1 MNTSIDTSPNR
12 PIFNRRQDAILPY
25 NIAEE
30 VAPILRAIAVLSPAT
45 FLFKG
50 EPVQVTPGPVQAMA
64 GFPNHPLP
72 QMPLI
77 RDMQS
82 QLYMRC
88 YMRRFEE
95 EPLAANAAFT
105 SDPTFAGKLSMSN
118 RSQHRWE
125 GGWTVYAVAQN
136 GQLSLQK
143 GDRQRLAIP
152 GEYISTGVPGMLP
165 QIGSVVTV
173 AVPRESGNAQ
183 PGFYFMYGETL
194 SDVWDEHALLRF
206 YFHATSECVPEL
218 IEYLTL
224 NLNRYQV
231 PFRMKALNEPIMY
244 QRSDAM
250 VLYLAK
256 RFYDITIRIV
266 RDMPNA
272 IAAQLRPSTP
282 LFTLPVQPGV
292 GIAEDPNNGESFGM
306 NRCRMFA
313 EGLVDAW
320 MSGDQS
326 VGTRMNAIAAR
337 FAAGGF
343 NFNLPY
349 LSPGSTDFQD
359 VLHEVNFAYA

>member
-1 MNTSIDTSPNR
+1 MT
-12 PIFNRRQDAILPY
+12 Y

-30 VAPILRAIAVLSPAT
+30 ITPILRAIVVLSPVT

-50 EPVQVTPGPVQAMA
+50 EPVQVTPGPVQPLA

-77 RDMQS
+77 RDMQG
-82 QLYMRC
+82 QLYARC

-95 EPLAANAAFT
+95 EPLTNTAFT
-105 SDPTFAGKLSMSN
+105 SDPTFAGKLSQSN

-143 GDRQRLAIP
+143 GDRQRMAIP
-152 GEYISTGVPGMLP
+152 GEFISMGVPGMLP

-173 AVPRESGNAQ
+173 AVPRESANAQ
-183 PGFYFMYGETL
+183 PAFYFMYGETL

-206 YFHATSECVPEL
+206 YFHASSECAPDL
-218 IEYLTL
+218 IDYVTL

-231 PFRMKALNEPIMY
+231 PFRMKALNEPAMY
-244 QRSDAM
+244 QRSDAV

-256 RFYDITIRIV
+256 RYYDITTRIV
-266 RDMPNA
+266 RDLPGA
-272 IAAQLRPSTP
+272 VASQLRPSTP

-292 GIAEDPNNGESFGM
+292 GISEDPGNGESFGM

-313 EGLVDAW
+313 EGIVDAW
-320 MSGDQS
+320 MAGDQS
-326 VGTRMNAIAAR
+326 VGTRLNAIAAR

-349 LSPGSTDFQD
+349 LSPGSTGF
-359 VLHEVNFAYA
+359 HEVLTEVDFAYA

>member
-1 MNTSIDTSPNR
+1 MTYNT
-12 PIFNRRQDAILPY
+12 
-25 NIAEE
+25 AEE
-30 VAPILRAIAVLSPAT
+30 ITPILRAIAVLSPAT

-77 RDMQS
+77 RDLQS

-95 EPLAANAAFT
+95 PPLAANAPFT
-105 SDPTFAGKLSMSN
+105 SDPTFVGKLSLSN

-125 GGWTVYAVAQN
+125 SGWTVYAVAQN

-143 GDRQRLAIP
+143 GDRQRMAIP
-152 GEYISTGVPGMLP
+152 GEFISTGVPGMLP
-165 QIGSVVTV
+165 QIGSMVTV

-183 PGFYFMYGETL
+183 PAFYFMYGETL

-206 YFHATSECVPEL
+206 YFHAVSECAPDL

-231 PFRMKALNEPIMY
+231 PFRMKTLNEPAMY
-244 QRSDAM
+244 QRSDAV

-256 RFYDITIRIV
+256 RYYDITTRIV
-266 RDMPNA
+266 RGLPKG
-272 IAAQLRPSTP
+272 IAAQLRASTP
-282 LFTLPVQPGV
+282 LFTLPLQPGV
-292 GIAEDPNNGESFGM
+292 GIAEDPGNGESFGM

-313 EGLVDAW
+313 EGIVDAW
-320 MSGDQS
+320 MAGDQS
-326 VGTRMNAIAAR
+326 VDRRLNAIAAR

-343 NFNLPY
+343 NFNRPY
-349 LSPGSTDFQD
+349 LSPGSTD
-359 VLHEVNFAYA
+359 LLEVSSEVDFAYA

>member
-1 MNTSIDTSPNR
+1 MSTSIDTSPNR
-12 PIFNRRQDAILPY
+12 PIFNRRQDAIRPY

-64 GFPNHPLP
+64 GFPSHPLP

-88 YMRRFEE
+88 YMRRLDEE
-95 EPLAANAAFT
+95 LLAANATFT
-105 SDPTFAGKLSMSN
+105 SDPTFTGRLSMSN

-125 GGWTVYAVAQN
+125 GGWTVYAIAQN

-173 AVPRESGNAQ
+173 AVPRESAAAQ
-183 PGFYFMYGETL
+183 PAFYFMYGETL

-206 YFHATSECVPEL
+206 YFHATSECVPDL
-218 IEYLTL
+218 IDYLTL

-231 PFRMKALNEPIMY
+231 PFRMKALNEPAMY

-256 RFYDITIRIV
+256 RFYDITTRIV

-282 LFTLPVQPGV
+282 LFTLPIQPGV
-292 GIAEDPNNGESFGM
+292 GISEDPNSGESFGM

-313 EGLVDAW
+313 EGIVDAW
-320 MSGDQS
+320 MAGDQS
-326 VGTRMNAIAAR
+326 VGARMNAIAAR

-349 LSPGSTDFQD
+349 LSPGSTDLQD
-359 VLHEVNFAYA
+359 VPHEVNFAYA

>member
-1 MNTSIDTSPNR
+1 MTYNT
-12 PIFNRRQDAILPY
+12 
-25 NIAEE
+25 AEE
-30 VAPILRAIAVLSPAT
+30 ITPILRAIAVLGPAT

-50 EPVQVTPGPVQAMA
+50 EPVQVTPGPVQAMP

-72 QMPLI
+72 QTPLI

-95 EPLAANAAFT
+95 EALAANAPFT
-105 SDPTFAGKLSMSN
+105 SDPTFVGKLSLSN

-125 GGWTVYAVAQN
+125 GGWMVYAVAQN

-152 GEYISTGVPGMLP
+152 GEFISTGVPGILP
-165 QIGSVVTV
+165 QIGTLVTV

-183 PGFYFMYGETL
+183 PAFYFMYGETL

-206 YFHATSECVPEL
+206 YFHATSECAPDL

-224 NLNRYQV
+224 TLNRYQV
-231 PFRMKALNEPIMY
+231 PFRMKALNEPVMY
-244 QRSDAM
+244 QRSDAV

-256 RFYDITIRIV
+256 RYYDITTRIV
-266 RDMPNA
+266 RELP
-272 IAAQLRPSTP
+272 AAAASQLRPSTP

-313 EGLVDAW
+313 EGIVDAW
-320 MSGDQS
+320 MAGDQS
-326 VGTRMNAIAAR
+326 VGTRLNAIAAR

-343 NFNLPY
+343 NFNRPY
-349 LSPGSTDFQD
+349 LSPGSTD
-359 VLHEVNFAYA
+359 LHEVLPEVDFAYA